1 MLQFTEFV
9 KACLFVL
16 SHSVMSDCDYMD
28 YSPPGSFVHEDS
40 PGKNTGVDLPF
51 PPPGDLPNPGIKPSS
66 PTLQVDSLPSEPPGK
81 AHGVGKSQTQL
92 SNWRAK
98 TWIGASFLTEEFQ
111 DTGVYTYVYF
121 EEVLH
126 PASHC
131 TVVCLLIAAPFFL
144 NSFPSLISSY
154 LNLPFGTQRSSR
166 RVKPFSY
173 RQEMG
178 TWKEFVPRTAP

>member
-1 MLQFTEFV
+1 M
-9 KACLFVL
+9 
-16 SHSVMSDCDYMD
+16 
-28 YSPPGSFVHEDS
+28 
-40 PGKNTGVDLPF
+40 PF
-51 PPPGDLPNPGIKPSS
+51 PPPGDLPNPGIKPRS

-92 SNWRAK
+92 SNLTAK
-98 TWIGASFLTEEFQ
+98 TWMGASFLTEEFQ
-111 DTGVYTYVYF
+111 NTGVYTYVYF
-121 EEVLH
+121 EVLH

-131 TVVCLLIAAPFFL
+131 TVVCLLMAAPLFL

-154 LNLPFGTQRSSR
+154 LNLPFGIQRSSR

-178 TWKEFVPRTAP
+178 DMERICTQDGPI